1 MFVGRTSEG
10 QAILLS
16 VRSKRSVVLVAPT
29 GYGKSTLLAEV
40 APGFEDKGA
49 VLRIAK
55 VGPFSTFIDDL
66 FLEIR
71 KARIPVAGVTYSS
84 DPREDSKCWK
94 KAAGESV
101 ASRTRSLLKALR
113 QYAALGTE
121 RACIAVDDASELS
134 SSMVPWFLGFDGVC
148 VLVLA
153 TYSASLNK
161 KPLQRLWARF
171 DRVDLPPLTRAES
184 VELLEERVT
193 RYGIVAENMEAY
205 KKRVLSLSNGIPAE
219 IDRLVRFVSVSNIVR
234 NRDVGTSFAQDV
246 AQRQE
251 RGIALAPVLL
261 VMGGGFMVTKYLGL
275 ARGEMDLYFVG
286 GIGIA
291 LFMVL
296 GPWMRKAV
304 MSGA

>member
-10 QAILLS
+10 QAMLLS
-16 VRSKRSVVLVAPT
+16 VRSKRSVVLVVPT

-40 APGFEDKGA
+40 SPGFEDKGA
-49 VLRIAK
+49 VLKVAK

-66 FLEIR
+66 FCEMRVAKILVTGVR
-71 KARIPVAGVTYSS
+71 YSNDARA
-84 DPREDSKCWK
+84 DSKTWK

-101 ASRTRSLLKALR
+101 ASRARSLLEALR
-113 QYAALGTE
+113 LYAATGVN
-121 RACIAVDDASELS
+121 RACIVIDDVSELS

-153 TYSASLNK
+153 TYPATLSK

-171 DRVDLPPLTRAES
+171 DQVDLPPLTRAES
-184 VELLEERVT
+184 SELLEERVT

-219 IDRLVRFVSVSNIVR
+219 IDRLVRFVSVTNIVL

-246 AQRQE
+246 ASRQE
-251 RGIALAPVLL
+251 RGVALAPLLL

-296 GPWMRKAV
+296 GPWLRKAV
-304 MSGA
+304 MAGA